1 MRDISVLFEELVS
14 QINGDIKITSV
25 VGTTFNTC
33 DTKWM
38 RKGKKIWGLTNTD
51 VLKET
56 KIKTLIKDTSFE
68 LEDNTIVKGIYLSP
82 PFALVGTKIATNN
95 EFILKDR
102 DLLKK
107 TPLIWLLESHN
118 EKVYNTEAS
127 LERDIKMRIIFLDE
141 TNVAQYKTTDHRLQV
156 VEPMIALQ
164 EEFIKV
170 LNKKPIYKTLKD
182 FNRNVFSRF
191 GVESDKGVIQNILD
205 ADLSGIVIEFTTSKY
220 KEPCKC

>member
-14 QINGDIKITSV
+14 QIDSTITIKSK
-25 VGTTFNTC
+25 VGNVFNTC
-33 DTKWM
+33 DTKWL
-38 RKGKKIWGLTNTD
+38 RVGKKVWGLTSTD
-51 VLKET
+51 VLKQT
-56 KIKTLIKDTSFE
+56 TVKALTKDTSFE
-68 LEDNTIVKGIYLSP
+68 LNDNTIVKGIYISS
-82 PFALVGTKIATNN
+82 PFAIVGTKIATNN
-95 EFILKDR
+95 EFILKGR
-102 DLLKK
+102 NLLDK